1 MVLIFT
7 AFVEVGIFLQK
18 GADSR
23 DLGWKC
29 LGLGWSWWTASSQAQ
44 AEEWHEQGV
53 PWDGLE

>member
-1 MVLIFT
+1 VLIFT

-23 DLGWKC
+23 GLGWKC